1 MNYLGK
7 GLALIFAIL
16 IFAASAA
23 AHDRDDLRLQ
33 GRWEFA
39 VTTGDSQSQL
49 ISFGQTTFST
59 VLLQN
64 DEALA
69 NIANFTTDT
78 SECDTIAFDNVTA
91 SGTLDDRG
99 HVTITFTVGNGAGQT
114 QTPFQFV
121 FTGVLKRADHDGDK
135 DGHPET
141 ITGTYQKTAGGCTQG
156 SLGTSTPDGN
166 FVATHFPDLNGT
178 FAGAFDDPTNGT
190 TDLDVPA
197 MFKLKTLADH
207 SVSGTVTVPSL
218 VNASGVACFAGPV
231 TLTTGQASGSFA
243 NGVQIELFGAD
254 KNQTQLFV
262 FAFDIN
268 PDGTPAAVGED
279 NPKDGRNGT
288 INDGTD
294 REIDATYNIGG
305 GPCDGFA
312 GNDEDFKMI
321 AKHDKHSAES
331 MRARVN
337 RRP

>member
-1 MNYLGK
+1 MNSIGK
-7 GLALIFAIL
+7 GISAIFAIL
-16 IFAASAA
+16 LFAAFAA
-23 AHDRDDLRLQ
+23 AHDGDDPRLQ

-49 ISFGQTTFST
+49 TSFGQTTFST

-64 DEALA
+64 DEALT
-69 NIANFTTDT
+69 NIVNFTTDT
-78 SECDTIAFDNVTA
+78 SECDTVAFDNVAA
-91 SGTLDDRG
+91 SGTVDDRG
-99 HVTITFTVGNGAGQT
+99 HVTIAFTVGNGPGQT

-121 FTGVLKRADHDGDK
+121 FTGKFKRAEHDGDK
-135 DGHPET
+135 DDKPET

-190 TDLDVPA
+190 NDLDVPA
-197 MFKLKTLADH
+197 IFKLKTLADH
-207 SVSGTVTVPSL
+207 SVSGTVSAPSL
-218 VNASGVACFAGPV
+218 VNAGGVACFAGPV

-243 NGVQIELFGAD
+243 NGVQIELFGQD
-254 KNQTQLFV
+254 QNQTQLFV
-262 FAFDIN
+262 FAFDVN

-294 REIDATYNIGG
+294 KELDATYNITG

-312 GNDEDFKMI
+312 GNDETFKMI
-321 AKHDKHSAES
+321 AKHHKHDSEAVQ
-331 MRARVN
+331 AHGN